1 MKEFLR
7 NNIIKMAVAAAVFVL
22 CLFISRET
30 YPALILAYIAIY
42 SIGTSGLDLLFGFSG
57 QISMGHAAYFAIGAY
72 TSAILA
78 TKYGLNPFFGILI
91 GSIFA
96 TVAGLLLAIPASKL
110 VKHFLSLMT
119 IAFGQVVYMFVNVS
133 TKITGGSTGIRNI
146 PYISIFG
153 YELNTYR
160 KNFVFATLLL
170 ILVLIV
176 KRNIINSRTGR
187 AFMAIKENTA
197 AAEGMGINVPLFKV
211 MAFGTSALFMGL
223 AGGLYA
229 HLVTYISPETFNNTQ
244 SVLFMTMVLFGG
256 IQSLMGPIVGSAVL
270 MLVKEVFQ
278 FLQIYQVLIY
288 GVFILIVLFFFPN
301 GIVGIFSSIMRSVRR
316 RKENSHAEA

>member
-1 MKEFLR
+1 MKDFIQ
-7 NNIIKMAVAAAVFVL
+7 NNKYKILAGAAVFGL
-22 CLFISRET
+22 CLYISRET

-72 TSAILA
+72 TSALLA
-78 TKYGLNPFFGILI
+78 TKHGVNPFFGIFI
-91 GSIFA
+91 GSILA
-96 TVAGLLLAIPASKL
+96 AIAGLLLAIPASKL

-133 TKITGGSTGIRNI
+133 TKITGGSPGIRNI
-146 PYISIFG
+146 PYISFFG
-153 YELNTYR
+153 FQLNSYR
-160 KNFVFATLLL
+160 KNFIFATLVLVCML
-170 ILVLIV
+170 II
-176 KRNIINSRTGR
+176 KHNIIHSRTGR
-187 AFMAIKENTA
+187 GFIAIKENTA
-197 AAEGMGINVPLFKV
+197 AAEGMGVNVRAYKV
-211 MAFGTSALFMGL
+211 MAFGISALYMGL

-301 GIVGIFSSIMRSVRR
+301 GIVGIFNSVMKLIQK
-316 RKENSHAEA
+316 RKENNNAEA